1 MHNYMKSKHVS
12 NRGFDLNYFPE
23 ISKLEKYVNRLPK
36 FDRIKG
42 RFERRLSPKLQA
54 IIGLMTEDNVEFF
67 DKAPSVIDGSFER
80 ISFLANSN
88 ALSYFLRF
96 PDQTS
101 RWFDE
106 NYLFNLDKFAVAV
119 HVRRTDYLNLGHI
132 YNVVDKNYY
141 LNAINS
147 LCESNQKINLH
158 LFSDDPEGAT
168 KWLGEEIKF
177 QKVITQPHGT
187 PNGEILRFMSTYKS
201 IIGANSTFSWWA
213 AFLGKMT
220 NKEIQI
226 VLPKKF
232 SNLQNDF
239 PEKYL
244 KIDGAVFL

>member
-1 MHNYMKSKHVS
+1 MKSKHVS

-23 ISKLEKYVNRLPK
+23 ISKLKNYVNRLPK
-36 FDRIKG
+36 IDKIRG
-42 RFERRLSPKLQA
+42 RLERRLSPKLQA
-54 IIGLMTEDNVEFF
+54 KIGLMTENNVEFF
-67 DKAPSVIDGSFER
+67 DKSPFVIDGSFER

-88 ALSYFLRF
+88 SLGYFLRF

-106 NYLFNLDKFAVAV
+106 NYSYNLNKSAVAV

-132 YNVVDKNYY
+132 YNVVEKNYY
-141 LNAINS
+141 LDAINS
-147 LCESNQKINLH
+147 LRESNQKIDLH
-158 LFSDDPEGAT
+158 LFSDDPEGAMQ
-168 KWLGEEIKF
+168 WLGEEIKF
-177 QKVITQPHGT
+177 QKVITQPLGI

-213 AFLGKMT
+213 AFLGKMR